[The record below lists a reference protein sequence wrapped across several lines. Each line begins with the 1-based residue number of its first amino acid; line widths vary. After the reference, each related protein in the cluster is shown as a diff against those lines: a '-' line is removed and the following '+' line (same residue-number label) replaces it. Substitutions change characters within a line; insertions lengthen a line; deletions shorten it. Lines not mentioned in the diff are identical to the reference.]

1 MSCFVTHRLVCTPDH
16 WLPIYIKYTYKHTS
30 PAVPLIKLCTPHT
43 NRARIHLW
51 GASFLNLSILH
62 ILYLFNKRQ
71 GPLREP
77 CQGHLNDETL
87 QKSKPTKKKNLLMTL
102 MSLQKRGTLQKR
114 RQEVLV
120 FNTTGVLQ
128 GEDKQKYTMT
138 KEVPGLIYKQPLKRL
153 WSHFIKTRCVP
164 LRPKTGTE
172 SKGKKICSLFKRIP
186 EI

>member
-1 MSCFVTHRLVCTPDH
+1 MSCFVMHRLVCTPNH
-16 WLPIYIKYTYKHTS
+16 WLPIYIKYTYKHSS
-30 PAVPLIKLCTPHT
+30 PAVPLIKLCTHHT

-51 GASFLNLSILH
+51 GASFLNLSLIH
-62 ILYLFNKRQ
+62 ILFLFNKRQ

-87 QKSKPTKKKNLLMTL
+87 QKSKQTKKKKTFWWCK
-102 MSLQKRGTLQKR
+102 SHYKKGVHFKKGDR
-114 RQEVLV
+114 R
-120 FNTTGVLQ
+120 FNTTGILQ
-128 GEDKQKYTMT
+128 GEDKLKYTMT
-138 KEVPGLIYKQPLKRL
+138 KEVPRLIYKQPLKQL

-172 SKGKKICSLFKRIP
+172 SKGKKICSLFKWIP